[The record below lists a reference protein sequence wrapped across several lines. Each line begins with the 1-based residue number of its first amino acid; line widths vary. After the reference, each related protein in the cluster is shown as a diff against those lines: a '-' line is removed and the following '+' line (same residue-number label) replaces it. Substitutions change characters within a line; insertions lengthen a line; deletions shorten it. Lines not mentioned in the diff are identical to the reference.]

1 MSMWPVDTLLNVTG
15 TIFNPPNPPVFESAA
30 ALDLKPTKRF
40 VSALF
45 QSSSSTRG
53 DVFTFGTDSSL
64 ATGPGW
70 DNVTGLGT
78 PNGMTFINKV
88 VKAVK

>member
-1 MSMWPVDTLLNVTG
+1 LNVTG
-15 TIFNPPNPPVFESAA
+15 LIINPPNPVTVESASFLA
-30 ALDLKPTKRF
+30 TPQAPTTRF
-40 VSALF
+40 VSALY
-45 QSSSSTRG
+45 QSASSTRW

-88 VKAVK
+88 IKAVK